1 MFPIRMVQWEMGALN
16 LSRDG
21 LMVFDNVL
29 EIPESF
35 LIQRINDGSPCSGN
49 FCHNGLYCLSI
60 GIGTQFDTG
69 RIDPILNF

>member
-1 MFPIRMVQWEMGALN
+1 MGGPNFP
-16 LSRDG
+16 RDG

-49 FCHNGLYCLSI
+49 FCHNGLKCLNI
-60 GIGTQFDTG
+60 GVEIY
-69 RIDPILNF
+69 